1 MTGAVSRAEADGKMM
16 KGQGTHPLAHARV
29 FERMSWTDERI
40 EKLTKMWE
48 GGATASQIAEE
59 LGGVSRNA
67 VIGKAHRLGL
77 KARPSP
83 VKANDKSE
91 PAAAA
96 APKPAKPA
104 APAAPPVAEARP
116 ATPKPAPAPAP
127 VEARPAPAP
136 TPRPA
141 PAAPVASPP
150 AAASAAPTGEPAPAP
165 TPRVVSVGPG
175 GFLRQGPGDQ
185 QAPIPPAPP
194 RRLVPARPS
203 PEIADK
209 TSLLDLNDRI
219 CRWPMGHPGEPD
231 FHFCGE
237 KVNPGFP
244 YCVEHCGRAYQAQL
258 PRGHRR
264 PPPPMPFGGP
274 RVR

>member
-1 MTGAVSRAEADGKMM
+1 
-16 KGQGTHPLAHARV
+16 
-29 FERMSWTDERI
+29 MSWTDERI
-40 EKLTKMWE
+40 EHLTKMWE

-67 VIGKAHRLGL
+67 VIGKAHRLSL

-83 VKANDKSE
+83 VKTADKPE
-91 PAAAA
+91 PEAPAAAA
-96 APKPAKPA
+96 PVAVKPARPVPE
-104 APAAPPVAEARP
+104 APRAAPPAPR
-116 ATPKPAPAPAP
+116 APAPAP
-127 VEARPAPAP
+127 VAEPLIAETQPAA
-136 TPRPA
+136 A
-141 PAAPVASPP
+141 NDDDGDADGANAAPVVAAPPPP
-150 AAASAAPTGEPAPAP
+150 AP
-165 TPRVVSVGPG
+165 PRIVSVGPG

-194 RRLVPARPS
+194 RRLVPAKPS
-203 PEIADK
+203 AEMAEK
-209 TSLLDLNDRI
+209 TSLLDLSERI
-219 CRWPMGHPGEPD
+219 CRWPMGHPGEAD

-244 YCVEHCGRAYQAQL
+244 YCVPHCGRAYQAQL

-264 PPPPMPFGGP
+264 PPPPLPFGGP

>member
-1 MTGAVSRAEADGKMM
+1 
-16 KGQGTHPLAHARV
+16 
-29 FERMSWTDERI
+29 MSWTDERI

-48 GGATASQIAEE
+48 GGATASQIAED

-83 VKANDKSE
+83 VKPNEKE
-91 PAAAA
+91 AA
-96 APKPAKPA
+96 APAPKAARAEAAPRPTPAPRAAAPSRPVTA
-104 APAAPPVAEARP
+104 APAA
-116 ATPKPAPAPAP
+116 APIGG
-127 VEARPAPAP
+127 VMPAP
-136 TPRPA
+136 TP
-141 PAAPVASPP
+141 PP
-150 AAASAAPTGEPAPAP
+150 G
-165 TPRVVSVGPG
+165 PRIVSVGPG

-194 RRLVPARPS
+194 RRLVPAKPS
-203 PEIADK
+203 PEMADK
-209 TSLLDLNDRI
+209 TSLLELNDRI
-219 CRWPMGHPGEPD
+219 CRWPMGHPGEAD

-244 YCVEHCGRAYQAQL
+244 YCVDHCGRAYQAQL

-264 PPPPMPFGGP
+264 PPPPLPFGGP

>member
-1 MTGAVSRAEADGKMM
+1 
-16 KGQGTHPLAHARV
+16 
-29 FERMSWTDERI
+29 MSWTDERI
-40 EKLTKMWE
+40 ATLTKMWE
-48 GGATASQIAEE
+48 GGATASEIATE

-83 VKANDKSE
+83 VKANE
-91 PAAAA
+91 PKPAKKKEAAPKPVAAA
-96 APKPAKPA
+96 APKPKVK
-104 APAAPPVAEARP
+104 PAAPPVKAVRDE
-116 ATPKPAPAPAP
+116 P
-127 VEARPAPAP
+127 VEAEAVAKPAIPENSQP
-136 TPRPA
+136 LPNRMEDLPKI
-141 PAAPVASPP
+141 
-150 AAASAAPTGEPAPAP
+150 
-165 TPRVVSVGPG
+165 VSYGPG

-194 RRLVPARPS
+194 RRLVPAKPS

-209 TSLLDLNDRI
+209 TSLLDLSDRV

-258 PRGHRR
+258 PRGARR
-264 PPPPMPFGGP
+264 PPPPLPFGGP

>member
-1 MTGAVSRAEADGKMM
+1 
-16 KGQGTHPLAHARV
+16 
-29 FERMSWTDERI
+29 MSWTDERI

-48 GGATASQIAEE
+48 GGATASQIADE

-83 VKANDKSE
+83 VKANEK
-91 PAAAA
+91 PARPA
-96 APKPAKPA
+96 APKKAKPVDAQPA
-104 APAAPPVAEARP
+104 APE
-116 ATPKPAPAPAP
+116 PK
-127 VEARPAPAP
+127 VE
-136 TPRPA
+136 A
-141 PAAPVASPP
+141 PAAKAEPSPP
-150 AAASAAPTGEPAPAP
+150 PPPRAAEPTPAPNVAP
-165 TPRVVSVGPG
+165 ERPEQPRIVSVGPG

-185 QAPIPPAPP
+185 QQPIPPAPP
-194 RRLVPARPS
+194 RRLVPAKPS

-258 PRGHRR
+258 PRGARR
-264 PPPPMPFGGP
+264 PPPPLPFGGP

>member
-1 MTGAVSRAEADGKMM
+1 
-16 KGQGTHPLAHARV
+16 
-29 FERMSWTDERI
+29 MSWTDERI

-48 GGATASQIAEE
+48 GGATASQIADE

-83 VKANDKSE
+83 VKANEKPARPAPAPKKPKPVE
-91 PAAAA
+91 AAPAAPEPQAEAPVVRAAAPQPAAA
-96 APKPAKPA
+96 PA
-104 APAAPPVAEARP
+104 ARAPEPAAPPVAADD
-116 ATPKPAPAPAP
+116 AAPAPAP
-127 VEARPAPAP
+127 K
-136 TPRPA
+136 
-141 PAAPVASPP
+141 
-150 AAASAAPTGEPAPAP
+150 G
-165 TPRVVSVGPG
+165 PRVVSVGPG

-185 QAPIPPAPP
+185 QQPIPPAPP
-194 RRLVPARPS
+194 RRLVPAKPS
-203 PEIADK
+203 AEIADK
-209 TSLLDLNDRI
+209 TSLLDLNDRV

-231 FHFCGE
+231 FHFCGD

-258 PRGHRR
+258 PRGARR
-264 PPPPMPFGGP
+264 PPPPLPFGGP

>member
-1 MTGAVSRAEADGKMM
+1 
-16 KGQGTHPLAHARV
+16 
-29 FERMSWTDERI
+29 MSWTEERI
-40 EKLTKMWE
+40 ATLTKLWE

-77 KARPSP
+77 KSRPSP
-83 VKANDKSE
+83 VKANDKKAAKKKTAP
-91 PAAAA
+91 PAKKA
-96 APKPAKPA
+96 APKPKAKAPTAKAEA
-104 APAAPPVAEARP
+104 APA
-116 ATPKPAPAPAP
+116 
-127 VEARPAPAP
+127 
-136 TPRPA
+136 PRPA
-141 PAAPVASPP
+141 AKPIPENSQPLPNRHEALPKIH
-150 AAASAAPTGEPAPAP
+150 
-165 TPRVVSVGPG
+165 SVGPG
-175 GFLRQGPGDQ
+175 GFVRQGPGDQ

-194 RRLVPARPS
+194 RRLVPAKPS

-209 TSLLDLNDRI
+209 TSLLDLSDRV

-258 PRGHRR
+258 PRGARR
-264 PPPPMPFGGP
+264 PPPPLPFGGP

>member
-1 MTGAVSRAEADGKMM
+1 
-16 KGQGTHPLAHARV
+16 
-29 FERMSWTDERI
+29 MSWTDQRI
-40 EKLTKMWE
+40 EQLRSMWE
-48 GGATASQIAEE
+48 KGLTASQIADE

-77 KARPSP
+77 KSRPSP
-83 VKANDKSE
+83 VKATEKV
-91 PAAAA
+91 A
-96 APKPAKPA
+96 KPAK
-104 APAAPPVAEARP
+104 APAAPKAA
-116 ATPKPAPAPAP
+116 APAP
-127 VEARPAPAP
+127 RPADAAAP
-136 TPRPA
+136 SPIAPPRPEPKPVPEVAPRDAAVDAA
-141 PAAPVASPP
+141 PAKPDAP
-150 AAASAAPTGEPAPAP
+150 
-165 TPRVVSVGPG
+165 RIVSIGPG
-175 GFLRQGPGDQ
+175 GFIRQGPGDQ

-194 RRLVPARPS
+194 RRLVPAKPS

-237 KVNPGFP
+237 AVNPGFP

-258 PRGHRR
+258 PRGTRR
-264 PPPPMPFGGP
+264 PPPPPPFGGP

>member
-1 MTGAVSRAEADGKMM
+1 
-16 KGQGTHPLAHARV
+16 
-29 FERMSWTDERI
+29 MSWTDERI
-40 EKLTKMWE
+40 ATLKKMWE
-48 GGATASQIAEE
+48 GGSTASQIAEE

-77 KARPSP
+77 KSRPSP
-83 VKANDKSE
+83 VKANEKKKAAAKKA
-91 PAAAA
+91 PAKAA
-96 APKPAKPA
+96 APKKAPAKAAAKAPAKPA
-104 APAAPPVAEARP
+104 
-116 ATPKPAPAPAP
+116 PKQ
-127 VEARPAPAP
+127 
-136 TPRPA
+136 
-141 PAAPVASPP
+141 
-150 AAASAAPTGEPAPAP
+150 AAASEPPAPNSSATPSQPIPNP
-165 TPRVVSVGPG
+165 TPDLPKIVSVGPG

-194 RRLVPARPS
+194 RRLVPAKPS

-209 TSLLDLNDRI
+209 TSLLDLSEKV

-237 KVNPGFP
+237 PVNPGFP

-258 PRGHRR
+258 PRGARR
-264 PPPPMPFGGP
+264 PPPPLPFGGP

>member
-1 MTGAVSRAEADGKMM
+1 
-16 KGQGTHPLAHARV
+16 
-29 FERMSWTDERI
+29 MSWTDERI

-48 GGATASQIAEE
+48 GGSTASQIAEE

-83 VKANDKSE
+83 VKANE
-91 PAAAA
+91 
-96 APKPAKPA
+96 KP
-104 APAAPPVAEARP
+104 
-116 ATPKPAPAPAP
+116 
-127 VEARPAPAP
+127 ARPAPPKKAKPVEAAP
-136 TPRPA
+136 PPRAPEPQVEA
-141 PAAPVASPP
+141 PAAPVARAAPPAPAAPAPRSPEPAAP
-150 AAASAAPTGEPAPAP
+150 AAAADADTPAPAP
-165 TPRVVSVGPG
+165 VSDRPRVVSVGPG

-185 QAPIPPAPP
+185 QQPIPPAPP
-194 RRLVPARPS
+194 RRLVPAKPS
-203 PEIADK
+203 AEIAGK
-209 TSLLDLNDRI
+209 TSLLDLSDRV

-231 FHFCGE
+231 FHFCGV

-258 PRGHRR
+258 PRGARR
-264 PPPPMPFGGP
+264 APPPLPFGGP

>member
-1 MTGAVSRAEADGKMM
+1 
-16 KGQGTHPLAHARV
+16 
-29 FERMSWTDERI
+29 MSWTDERI

-48 GGATASQIAEE
+48 GGATASQIADE

-83 VKANDKSE
+83 VKPNEKE
-91 PAAAA
+91 GAA
-96 APKPAKPA
+96 A
-104 APAAPPVAEARP
+104 APAAPRPARTEAAPSTPRPAPRAEAPSR
-116 ATPKPAPAPAP
+116 PAPAPAP
-127 VEARPAPAP
+127 RPVPSAAAAA
-136 TPRPA
+136 A
-141 PAAPVASPP
+141 PAA
-150 AAASAAPTGEPAPAP
+150 GEPAPAP
-165 TPRVVSVGPG
+165 QPRIVSVGPG

-194 RRLVPARPS
+194 RRLVPAKPS

-231 FHFCGE
+231 FHFCGD

-258 PRGHRR
+258 PRGARR
-264 PPPPMPFGGP
+264 APPPLPFGGP

>member
-1 MTGAVSRAEADGKMM
+1 
-16 KGQGTHPLAHARV
+16 
-29 FERMSWTDERI
+29 MSWTDERI
-40 EKLTKMWE
+40 ATLKKMWE
-48 GGATASQIAEE
+48 GGSTASQIADE

-77 KARPSP
+77 KSRPSP
-83 VKANDKSE
+83 VKANEKKKAAPAKPKPAPK
-91 PAAAA
+91 PAAKKA
-96 APKPAKPA
+96 APKPAAPKPA
-104 APAAPPVAEARP
+104 AP
-116 ATPKPAPAPAP
+116 TAP
-127 VEARPAPAP
+127 VQPTTPPAS
-136 TPRPA
+136 RQD
-141 PAAPVASPP
+141 ASPSQP
-150 AAASAAPTGEPAPAP
+150 MPNKNSDLPKI
-165 TPRVVSVGPG
+165 VSVGPG

-194 RRLVPARPS
+194 RRLVPAKPS

-209 TSLLDLNDRI
+209 TSLLDLSDKV

-237 KVNPGFP
+237 AVNPGFP

-258 PRGHRR
+258 PRGARR
-264 PPPPMPFGGP
+264 PPPPLPFGGP